1 MQTRVVMLIG
11 LVSLAGGWL
20 AGSTSAP
27 PSAQAS
33 GSDRRGP
40 KPLGTSE
47 PVAPYTQQLR
57 LKLQE
62 QPRSPSP
69 GRNPF
74 AFGSRRIASPVARA
88 AQADMTEP
96 VMAIVTPP
104 APPRARF
111 ELSGVA
117 SSQVDGVA
125 ILTAILSDGGTMVFA
140 KAGDTLAGGY
150 RVVSVEDSAVVI
162 ADATGQEQSV
172 RLRP

>member
-11 LVSLAGGWL
+11 VVSLAGGWL

-27 PSAQAS
+27 ASPQVS
-33 GSDRRGP
+33 GSERRGP
-40 KPLGTSE
+40 KPLGTGE

-88 AQADMTEP
+88 AQTDMTEP
-96 VMAIVTPP
+96 VMAIGAPP
-104 APPRARF
+104 APLRARF

-117 SSQVDGVA
+117 SSHVDGVA

-150 RVVSVEDSAVVI
+150 RVVSVADTAVVI